1 MQRYGVFEFN
11 ASNSLIICG
20 KSMLYNI
27 YSNFIY
33 VFEPKTTVF
42 LMLLTFFRLS
52 FLHYI

>member
-1 MQRYGVFEFN
+1 MQRYGVFKFN
-11 ASNSLIICG
+11 ASIILINCV

-42 LMLLTFFRLS
+42 LMPLTFLWSS
-52 FLHYI
+52 FLHLP